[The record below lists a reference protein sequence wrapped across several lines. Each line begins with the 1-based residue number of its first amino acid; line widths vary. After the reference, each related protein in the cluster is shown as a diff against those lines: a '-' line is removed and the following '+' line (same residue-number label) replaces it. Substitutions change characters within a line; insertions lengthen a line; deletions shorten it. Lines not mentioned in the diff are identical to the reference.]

1 MATQNAIT
9 VAAFFP
15 DNDEE
20 IVRVH
25 DASCTH
31 TLRDWRSYGT
41 PVMLY
46 VESGKAIVR
55 QLSRNGIRFKGVR
68 VMPCAR
74 IPEGYWSHTPTGARM
89 KLHGTRTGALNAT
102 RRIRKIDAESNHF
115 GTPVLADYMSARYGF
130 KVVSK

>member
-1 MATQNAIT
+1 MTAIT

-15 DNDEE
+15 DNDGE

-31 TLRDWRSYGT
+31 TLRDWRAYGA

-46 VESGKAIVR
+46 VETGKAIVR
-55 QLSRNGIRFKGVR
+55 QLSKNGIRFKGVR

-74 IPEGYWSHTPTGARM
+74 IPEGYWSHTPTGERM
-89 KLHGTRTGALNAT
+89 KLHHTRIGALNAT
-102 RRIRKIDAESNHF
+102 HRIRKIDAESGHF
-115 GTPVLADYMSARYGF
+115 NTPELAPYMSVRYGF
-130 KVVSK
+130 KYTNAK